1 MGSKHRPE
9 RLRELTH
16 PAAGAYLPGTSP
28 VTLPAPKYLCFM
40 DLNSGGV
47 AEAARRSVVAP
58 EWVVFRCA
66 GGAFGV
72 PIRSVKE
79 IIRPRPYTRLPGC
92 GAEVCGLIGL
102 RGRVITVFDFAAAEG
117 LPALDRDQDHRILII
132 EYGNRLAGFAAQSIA
147 GVATGRVGELAVSAE
162 SLRGFD
168 VDREELVGIGEL
180 RTEPFVAVDPRR
192 VLERLLG

>member
-1 MGSKHRPE
+1 MGSQHRAE

-16 PAAGAYLPGTSP
+16 PAATAYLPDTSP
-28 VTLPAPKYLCFM
+28 VTLPAPKYLYFM

-47 AEAARRSVVAP
+47 AEAPRSSAAAP

-66 GGAFGV
+66 GNAFGV
-72 PIRSVKE
+72 PIGAVKE
-79 IIRPRPYTRLPGC
+79 IVRPRPYTRLPGC
-92 GAEVCGLIGL
+92 GPEVCGLIGL
-102 RGRVITVFDFAAAEG
+102 RGRVITVFDFAAAVG
-117 LPALDRDQDHRILII
+117 LAPLDRHGDHRILII
-132 EYGNRLAGFAAQSIA
+132 EYGNRLVGFAAESVA
-147 GVATGRVGELAVSAE
+147 GVATGSQGELAISAE

-168 VDREELVGIGEL
+168 IDREELVGVGEL